1 MHLDRSL
8 PLVAALAPQNFDNI
22 TRRIDPEWVEQALQA
37 TGTVSVR
44 TRRFP
49 AELAIWLPIGM
60 AMVRD
65 RPIVEVV
72 DSLGLVLP
80 GADAKPTLVAAST
93 VHQARARLGEEPLAW
108 LFSRCADEWSHASAA
123 AHRWRGLALY
133 GVDGSTLRVADSD
146 ENGAYFGYGNG
157 GHRGPSGYPLVRL
170 VGLMALRSHLLAAA
184 SFGPYEHG
192 EHTYARELWRSVSDN
207 SLTIMDRLFF
217 AAGVLIPL
225 ARDGHNR
232 HWLVRAKKN
241 LRWRTLQRL
250 APNDYLVEMDVSR
263 QARSQDPSLP
273 KTWVMRAIKY
283 RRKGFRPETLLT
295 SLLEAKEY
303 PGDEIVLLYHERWE
317 LELGYDEIKT
327 EVLERE
333 ETLRSKSPAGVAQ
346 EVWGILL
353 AYNLVRLEIER
364 VAAQVGVEPIRISFV
379 GALRLIV
386 DEWLWWSH
394 MRHPGAIP
402 SRLRN
407 LEAVLKRLV
416 LPPRRSQRSY
426 PRAVKIK
433 MSNYARK
440 RRPSTGGGVK

>member
-8 PLVAALAPQNFDNI
+8 PLVAALAPHNFDNI
-22 TRRIDPEWVEQALQA
+22 TRHIDPEWIEQALQA
-37 TGTVSVR
+37 TETVSIR

-65 RPIVEVV
+65 RPIVEVA

-80 GADAKPTLVAAST
+80 AAGGKRQLVAEST
-93 VHQARARLGEEPLAW
+93 VHQARARLGEEPVAW
-108 LFSRCADEWSHASAA
+108 LFSRCAEEWAHASASS
-123 AHRWRGLALY
+123 HRWRGLALY

-146 ENGAYFGYGNG
+146 ENAAYFGYGNG
-157 GHRGPSGYPLVRL
+157 GHRGPSGYPLVRV

-192 EHTYARELWRSVSDN
+192 EHTYARELWRSVPDN

-217 AAGVLIPL
+217 AATVLIPL

-232 HWLVRAKKN
+232 HWMVRAKKN
-241 LRWRTLQRL
+241 FRWREVQRL
-250 APNDYLVEMDVSR
+250 GRGDSLVEMDVSS
-263 QARSQDPSLP
+263 QARRQDPTLP

-283 RRKGFRPETLLT
+283 HRRGFRPQTLLT
-295 SLLEAKEY
+295 SLLDPEQY
-303 PGDEIVLLYHERWE
+303 PAEEIVALYHERWE

-327 EVLERE
+327 EILERE

-346 EVWGILL
+346 ELWGVLL

-364 VAAQVGVEPIRISFV
+364 VAAQAGVEPTRISFV

-386 DEWLWWSH
+386 DEWLWWAN

-407 LEAVLKRLV
+407 LETVLKRLV
-416 LPPRRSQRSY
+416 LPPRRTDRSY

-440 RRPSTGGGVK
+440 RRPRRKGAVK